1 MKKEQSQPTKFNPL
15 DRINLNAA
23 GLDVGAAEI
32 WACVPQDRTEP
43 HVRPFLTFTADLHV
57 LADWLQACRIETVA
71 MESTGVYWIPIYEIL
86 IERGL
91 EVKLVNAQHLKNVPG
106 RKSDVLDCQ
115 SPKGR
120 RSALAATIAY
130 LWPFAWL
137 LSPGRGDVCR
147 PRLHPPTGFPHP
159 MPQPAYPTYAQSLA
173 ADEPALIPGG
183 Q

>member
-15 DRINLNAA
+15 DRLNLHAA

-32 WACVPQDRTEP
+32 WACVPQDRAEP
-43 HVRPFLTFTADLHV
+43 HVRPFPTFTTDLHA
-57 LADWLQACRIETVA
+57 LADWLQACHIETVA

-86 IERGL
+86 VERGL
-91 EVKLVNAQHLKNVPG
+91 EVKLVNARHLKNVPG

-120 RSALAATIAY
+120 RSALATTIAY
-130 LWPFAWL
+130 LWPLAWL
-137 LSPGRGDVCR
+137 LSPRRGHVCR
-147 PRLHPPTGFPHP
+147 PRLYPPTGFPHP
-159 MPQPAYPTYAQSLA
+159 MPQSTYPTYAQGFA
-173 ADEPALIPGG
+173 ADEPALSPGG